1 VLLHISHLS
10 PTIGEHP
17 PEQSEDEAMR
27 IRTLIAAVAIATAS
41 AAPAAAQQ
49 PAADPVAAMQSGKEL
64 FEKACKL
71 CHGLDRSLY
80 PPREAA
86 LWGQIVKRM
95 VAYGA
100 PLNAQQRPLVTRYLA
115 TRSLFAQK
123 CDGCHEP
130 TRVVGDAPGPRDWKA
145 LAERM
150 AGHVRELEQQGKAPA
165 GGAFTPGEL
174 EDIAALLQVVI
185 P

>member
-1 VLLHISHLS
+1 
-10 PTIGEHP
+10 
-17 PEQSEDEAMR
+17 MR
-27 IRTLIAAVAIATAS
+27 TRSLIAAAAIVVAPAI
-41 AAPAAAQQ
+41 PAAAQQ
-49 PAADPVAAMQSGKEL
+49 PVADPVAAMQSGKEL
-64 FEKACKL
+64 FEKFCRL
-71 CHGLDRSLY
+71 CHGLDRALY

-95 VAYGA
+95 VSYGA

-115 TRSLFAQK
+115 TRSVFAQK
-123 CDGCHEP
+123 CGACHEA

-150 AGHVRELEQQGKAPA
+150 AVHARELESQGKAPA
-165 GGAFTPGEL
+165 AGAFTPEEL
-174 EDIAALLQVVI
+174 VDIAALLQIVI